1 MVARELSP
9 ASCRRLPAGLAGAWT
24 RAYACIWIATLGFAL
39 VVALVG
45 EPFVSTTRHVLGLS
59 LSGDRNP
66 RPDVEHVLALVVHNI
81 PIFAWPLLLGVMGA
95 HRHRVGRRV
104 ADTVLLACVIV
115 DTLQVGAALGA
126 YGVALLPYIPNV
138 PVEWAALALG
148 ASAWLV
154 QRRRPL
160 TLREGLVW
168 LALIVGVVLCAA
180 TLETVAVPHR

>member
-59 LSGDRNP
+59 LSADRNP

-81 PIFAWPLLLGVMGA
+81 PIFAWPLLLGVTGA
-95 HRHRVGRRV
+95 HRDPLSRRA
-104 ADTVLLACVIV
+104 ADTLLLACVTV
-115 DTLQVGAALGA
+115 NTLQVGAALGA
-126 YGVALLPYIPNV
+126 YGTALLPYVSNV
-138 PVEWAALALG
+138 PVEWAGLALG
-148 ASAWLV
+148 ASSWLV
-154 QRRRPL
+154 QRRRAL
-160 TLREGLVW
+160 SFHEGIVW
-168 LALIVGVVLCAA
+168 LALTAGALLCAA
-180 TLETVAVPHR
+180 TLETMAVAHQ